1 VDKVKVKKDNVA
13 MSKQSNTRLVKNLPL
28 IATAVFLLALVL
40 IWLAPAEKSLGQA
53 VKLVFLH
60 AALMWVAFGL
70 VTLQGLLSLVSLLS
84 PQKTAL
90 TRFNTTTLTAALI
103 LFLAT
108 GLLGMYT
115 AVVTWGGVNWTEPRL
130 FMLAEVLVLGLTS
143 LSLRSLL
150 NAKLSNIVGFCFA
163 AAVWFLVLRTE
174 LVMHPA
180 NPIFSSNSLTFKTIP
195 VSASLLIAAATLAL
209 IFYLWQEE

>member
-1 VDKVKVKKDNVA
+1 MNEQTNSQFVK
-13 MSKQSNTRLVKNLPL
+13 SLPL
-28 IATAVFLLALVL
+28 FATVAFLLALFL

-70 VTLQGLLSLVSLLS
+70 VTLQGLLSLISLLS
-84 PQKTAL
+84 PQKTTL
-90 TRFNTTTLTAALI
+90 ERFNASTLTASLI

-130 FMLAEVLVLGLTS
+130 FMLAEILALGLIVLGLKT
-143 LSLRSLL
+143 LL
-150 NAKLSNIVGFCFA
+150 NTTLGSFVSLVFA
-163 AAVWFLVLRTE
+163 FAVWFLVIRTE

-180 NPIFSSNSLTFKTIP
+180 NPIFSSNSLTFKTVP
-195 VSASLLIAAATLAL
+195 VTASLLIASAIFAL
-209 IFYLWQEE
+209 IFYLLPEK

>member
-1 VDKVKVKKDNVA
+1 MNEQTNSQFVK
-13 MSKQSNTRLVKNLPL
+13 SLPL
-28 IATAVFLLALVL
+28 FATVAFLLALFL

-70 VTLQGLLSLVSLLS
+70 VTLQGLLSLISLLS
-84 PQKTAL
+84 PQKTTL
-90 TRFNTTTLTAALI
+90 GRFNASTLTASLI

-130 FMLAEVLVLGLTS
+130 FMLAEILALGLIVLGLKT
-143 LSLRSLL
+143 LL
-150 NAKLSNIVGFCFA
+150 NTTLGTFVSLVFTF
-163 AAVWFLVLRTE
+163 AVWFLVIRTE

-180 NPIFSSNSLTFKTIP
+180 NPIFSSNSLTFKTVP
-195 VSASLLIAAATLAL
+195 VTASLLIASAIFAL
-209 IFYLWQEE
+209 IFYLLQKNKAAN